1 MKTRNTRR
9 SHALPAFLAVFG
21 TLLAPAVQ
29 AQNPSPI
36 PLTFV
41 NNSGVQNVYIT
52 FNNTTS
58 EPAFSVSYF
67 DTSLN
72 QTVALTRNG
81 SGFSN
86 SILLSNVQ
94 NGVFNVQN
102 IQSGGVYVSY
112 GTALNGSAPAPL
124 NTGDALYGTQWFQI
138 ETTIFSPGDAA
149 NNGDFTA
156 VNLFSG
162 SVDIS
167 NYNGS
172 SVTDTVGFGGT
183 ASQTLF
189 DSLNSALT
197 ASGELGTNTSI
208 AGLVQQSVIKSG
220 SNYVRVMSPSNWGQ
234 SYPITGGG
242 NGYWVGPYHS
252 FANYVTHLLTS
263 NGGNPQTTNLQ
274 YTFQTTSTAFNGN
287 TYPGGLRYVCDF
299 TATPVTAT
307 VASQTGPTFSVTG
320 SIEVYSLPNVTLLG
334 TVSNLTVSL
343 PVDSAENK
351 ELSYLIYAQPGNFT
365 TNTVFNANNW
375 TTGGINSADALL
387 AQQFILGDLQEGM
400 LCGFVGS
407 TVTLSASNCNNA
419 SYYGQMV
426 KDVPSAVWWA
436 NYTGSM
442 YATLQPGSPA
452 TSPYYS
458 TYSSVIFPAG
468 NTYSAPYDDRFKAT
482 HNPDIPINTKWVVTL
497 NPVTA
502 SASPTPAPYAAPKLK
517 LKRKNLRVTGE
528 TAKVQIEFLA
538 TVGSD
543 PLKQVEFHYTGKSGQ
558 RKIALPANGKKTI
571 TIGDLKLG
579 RMITFTAQAIDDK
592 NGKSPVA
599 KLKFRTPQ

>member
-1 MKTRNTRR
+1 MKPCNTRR
-9 SHALPAFLAVFG
+9 SHVLSAFLAVFG
-21 TLLAPAVQ
+21 TLLASTAQ
-29 AQNPSPI
+29 AQTTPI
-36 PLTFV
+36 TFV

-58 EPAFSVSYF
+58 EPAFTVSYF
-67 DTSLN
+67 DTQQN

-81 SGFSN
+81 SGFSD
-86 SILLSNVQ
+86 SILLSNVKD
-94 NGVFNVQN
+94 GVFNVQN
-102 IQSGGVYVSY
+102 LQSGGVYVSY
-112 GTALNGSAPAPL
+112 GQGLGGSAPAPL

-162 SVDIS
+162 SVNIS

-189 DSLNSALT
+189 DSLNTALT

-208 AGLVQQSVIKSG
+208 AGLVQQSVISSG
-220 SNYVRVMSPSNWGQ
+220 SGYVRVMSPSNWGQ
-234 SYPITGGG
+234 SYPMTGGG

-263 NGGNPQTTNLQ
+263 NGGNPQTTSLQ
-274 YTFQTTSTAFNGN
+274 YTFQTTNTSFNGG
-287 TYPGGLRYVCDF
+287 TYSGGLRYVCDF
-299 TATPVTAT
+299 TATPTTAT
-307 VASQTGPTFSVTG
+307 VAGQTGPTFSVTG
-320 SIEVYSLPNVTLLG
+320 SIQVYSLPAVTLLG
-334 TVSNLTVSL
+334 TVSNLTADL
-343 PVDSAENK
+343 PVDSAENM

-365 TNTVFNANNW
+365 TNTTFNASNW
-375 TTGGINSADALL
+375 TAGGINSADALL
-387 AQQFILGDLQEGM
+387 AQQFILGDLQEGL

-419 SYYGQMV
+419 TYYGQMV

-436 NYTGSM
+436 DYTGNM

-482 HNPDIPINTKWVVTL
+482 HNPDIPINTQWVVTL
-497 NPVTA
+497 NPVA
-502 SASPTPAPYAAPKLK
+502 AASPTPKPYAAPKLK
-517 LKRKNLRVTGE
+517 LRRKSLRVTGD
-528 TAKVQIEFLA
+528 TVKVQIEFEA
-538 TVGSD
+538 TAGSD
-543 PLKQVEFHYTGKSGQ
+543 PLKQVEYHYTGKGGQ
-558 RKIALPANGKKTI
+558 RKVALPASGKKTI
-571 TIGDLKLG
+571 TIGGLKLG
-579 RMITFTAQAIDDK
+579 RMITFTAQAIDTT
-592 NGKSPVA
+592 NGKSPDA